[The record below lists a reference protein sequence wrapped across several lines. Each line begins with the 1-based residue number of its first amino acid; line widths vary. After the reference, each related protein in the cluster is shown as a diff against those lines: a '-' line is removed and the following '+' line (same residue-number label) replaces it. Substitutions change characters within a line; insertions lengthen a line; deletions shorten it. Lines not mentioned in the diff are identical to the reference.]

1 MVVDLGAGEGFY
13 GSPTAV
19 RDVARATDGLE
30 GLPGVESVVSPT
42 ATGAQEVP
50 PPVLERLY
58 ASEAAAK
65 DGPLAELAD
74 STIGGDGRY
83 VLMQV
88 VPEDRIAYEEV
99 RPLVERI
106 ESEARAGLPKDAG
119 MLVGGTP
126 VENLDYV
133 GAIYGSFPLAI
144 AAVFAATFVLLLLA
158 FRSPFVALLS
168 VLTNALSVGAALGL
182 VVLVFQEGYGG
193 AALGLPAGGLGTLE
207 EIVPITVFALTF
219 GLSMDYQVFLLS
231 RVQEHRLAGQSVQE
245 SASGA
250 LASTGRV
257 ISFAGLIMLVV
268 FGAFLLSGLSSV
280 QSLGFGLAAVV
291 LLDATLVRLVLVPAV
306 LRLVG
311 ETGWW
316 LPRWLGRALPKV
328 RFEGDPARTTRD
340 EPGVRPRG
348 PQPNRTA

>member
-1 MVVDLGAGEGFY
+1 MDLGAGEGFY

-182 VVLVFQEGYGG
+182 V
-193 AALGLPAGGLGTLE
+193 
-207 EIVPITVFALTF
+207 
-219 GLSMDYQVFLLS
+219 
-231 RVQEHRLAGQSVQE
+231 
-245 SASGA
+245 
-250 LASTGRV
+250 
-257 ISFAGLIMLVV
+257 
-268 FGAFLLSGLSSV
+268 
-280 QSLGFGLAAVV
+280 
-291 LLDATLVRLVLVPAV
+291 
-306 LRLVG
+306 
-311 ETGWW
+311 
-316 LPRWLGRALPKV
+316 
-328 RFEGDPARTTRD
+328 
-340 EPGVRPRG
+340 
-348 PQPNRTA
+348 